1 MTFPP
6 IDTHSHEQL
15 FESLLVSMRAAYCD
29 YFVNLFLIWTEVNWT
44 QSYPLDRWSGQ
55 GPVVFFLNT
64 KPFKS
69 LVHQFISILVF
80 ICDWTHVLRMIN
92 TLGLNCL
99 LIDWRVCLLF
109 RLFQTDP
116 LFLKFSADPVYHN
129 LDHFRLGPSQFRDT
143 PQRRFHKKLRN
154 SLLQPFKLHSSR
166 HLGRYLWHFA
176 FVYCRHLHSLS
187 VCLAVD
193 YRNWSGFIWQ
203 RLHEWTKMTCTR
215 RRDIFA
221 GPGDHWPQFK
231 QGHLSIMN
239 TSWCIFT
246 IHQYI

>member
-29 YFVNLFLIWTEVNWT
+29 YFVNLFLIWTDVNWT

-215 RRDIFA
+215 GRGIFA
-221 GPGDHWPQFK
+221 GSGDHWP
-231 QGHLSIMN
+231 
-239 TSWCIFT
+239 
-246 IHQYI
+246 